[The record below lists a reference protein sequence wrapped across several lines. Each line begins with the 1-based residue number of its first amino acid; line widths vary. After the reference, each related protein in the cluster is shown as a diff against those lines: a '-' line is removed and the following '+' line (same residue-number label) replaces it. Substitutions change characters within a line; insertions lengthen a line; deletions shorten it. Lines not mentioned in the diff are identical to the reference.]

1 MLRAILDF
9 IGARPPRTPTNL
21 QMEAVECGAAALAS
35 ILGHY
40 GRIVPLE
47 ELRSACGVS
56 RDGTKASNILK
67 AARNYGLKGK
77 GFSKEPEALAS
88 LPMPA
93 IVFWNFNHFVVVE
106 GFGKDRVYLNDPA
119 MGPRVVTLPE
129 FNESFTGVVLVFQ
142 PEPDFKPGGARPSF
156 WRAMGKRL
164 RGSETGL
171 IFVVLMSLMLTLFE
185 LVVPLFGKLFVDN
198 VLMSRSSGLIKPLL
212 IGMTVTAV
220 LMGIATWLQ
229 QLYLLKLS
237 TKLAVKSS
245 YEFLR
250 HLLHLPIEFFTQRY
264 GGEVGGRV
272 ASNDHIAKLLSGGL
286 AANILNVITAV
297 LYLGLMLYFDVP
309 LTIITISLAVLN
321 VIALQLSSRYRR
333 DISIRLLQQQGQLLA
348 TSMSGLQ
355 SIESVKASGGEEE
368 LFSRWSGHLAKVIV
382 SRQRMEVLSRALGA
396 APAFVMSLASIVIL
410 GVGAMRVMDGDMTLG
425 TLVAFQ
431 ALMFG
436 FLGPV
441 NGLVEL
447 GGSLQEIQGELRRL
461 DDVIR
466 YRVDPLV
473 APSETDARASAFVA
487 ATGSVTAR
495 GSVAAELREAGAP
508 RPKLV
513 GRLDLKDVSFGYSP
527 LDPALIR
534 GFSLSVRPGARVA
547 LVGSSGSGK
556 STLSK
561 VISGLYQPWSGEV
574 LFDGQ
579 SRTELPRSVVTNSLA
594 MVDQDFFLYEGTLR
608 DVLTMWDT
616 TVPEETIVRAA
627 QDACIHD
634 EIVARVGGYDS
645 HVEEGGRN
653 FSSGQRQRLEIA
665 RALVGEPSVL
675 ILDEA
680 TSALDPVT
688 EHKVDENLRRRGCT
702 CVIVAH
708 RLSTIRDCDEIIV
721 LDRGKVVQRGT
732 HQQLRDARGLYR
744 QLMVSQD

>member
-1 MLRAILDF
+1 MLRDILDF
-9 IGARPPRTPTNL
+9 LGARPPRTPTNL

-35 ILGHY
+35 ILGYY

-47 ELRSACGVS
+47 ELRSECGVS

-67 AARNYGLKGK
+67 AARKYGLKGK
-77 GFSKEPEALAS
+77 GFSKDPQSVAS
-88 LPMPA
+88 LPMPL

-106 GFGKDRVYLNDPA
+106 GFGADRVYLNDPA
-119 MGPRVVTLPE
+119 MGPRTVTNAE
-129 FNESFTGVVLVFQ
+129 FDESFTGVVLVFQ
-142 PEPDFKPGGARPSF
+142 TSEEFQPGGARPSF
-156 WRAMGKRL
+156 WRAMGRRL
-164 RGSETGL
+164 RGSESGL
-171 IFVVLMSLMLTLFE
+171 LFVVLVSLVLTLFE

-198 VLMSRSSGLIKPLL
+198 VLMSRSTGLVFPLL
-212 IGMTVTAV
+212 VGMAATGLLMAV
-220 LMGIATWLQ
+220 ATWLQ
-229 QLYLLKLS
+229 RLYLLKLS

-245 YEFLR
+245 YQFLR

-272 ASNDHIAKLLSGGL
+272 ASNDHIAQLLSGGL
-286 AANILNVITAV
+286 AANILNVVTAV
-297 LYLGLMLYFDVP
+297 LYLGLMVYFDVP
-309 LTIITISLAVLN
+309 LTLITVGLAALN
-321 VIALQLSSRYRR
+321 VIALQVASRYRK
-333 DISIRLLQQQGQLLA
+333 DINIRLLQEQGQLLA

-355 SIESVKASGGEEE
+355 AIESVKASGGEED
-368 LFSRWSGHLAKVIV
+368 LFSRWAGHLAKVIV
-382 SRQRMEVLSRALGA
+382 SRQRMEVFSRALGA
-396 APAFVMSLASIVIL
+396 LPVFVTSLASIVIL
-410 GVGAMRVMDGDMTLG
+410 GVGALRVMDGEMTLG

-447 GGSLQEIQGELRRL
+447 GASLQEIQGELRRL
-461 DDVIR
+461 DDVLG
-466 YRVDPLV
+466 YAVDPSVLPPE
-473 APSETDARASAFVA
+473 ADDSDMISPS
-487 ATGSVTAR
+487 
-495 GSVAAELREAGAP
+495 GSVAAALPAAETMP
-508 RPKLV
+508 PKLV
-513 GRLDLKDVSFGYSP
+513 GRVELQDVSFGYSP
-527 LDPALIR
+527 LDPPLIR
-534 GFSLSVRPGARVA
+534 GFSLSVKPGSRVA

-561 VISGLYQPWSGEV
+561 VISGLYQPWEGAV

-579 SRTELPRSVVTNSLA
+579 SRNQWPRSVVTNSVA
-594 MVDQDFFLYEGTLR
+594 MVDQDFFLYEGSLR

-616 TVPEETIVRAA
+616 TVPDEVIIRAA

-634 EIVARVGGYDS
+634 EIVARVGGYES
-645 HVEEGGRN
+645 IVEEGGRN

-665 RALVGEPSVL
+665 RALVGQPSVL

-688 EHKVDENLRRRGCT
+688 EEKVDENLRRRGCT

-721 LDRGKVVQRGT
+721 LDRGRVVQRGT
-732 HQQLRDARGLYR
+732 HQSLLDARGLYR
-744 QLMVSQD
+744 QLMTSQD